1 MRRALWLVPAFL
13 CVAAA
18 VSAQPVYYVATNG
31 SNATGN
37 GSAGNPWA
45 TITHAVNA
53 VPDGSLVFVAP
64 GTYNGVVAL
73 DRVFAQGIIVRSQ
86 IPYQARLRHTGTV
99 VRSFYGKG
107 ITLEGFDVAHA
118 GPGAGALVIQIQD
131 LIGPAGGAD
140 YVSRIVLRNNV
151 LHDSFNNDIL
161 KINNGAGDVTVEGNV
176 FYNQTGSDEH
186 IDINSVTNVV
196 VQDNVFFNDFAGSGR
211 TNGNDTSSYIVIK
224 DSNAGSD
231 SNIGSRFITVRRN
244 VFFHWEGST
253 GSYFVLIG
261 EDGQPF
267 HEARDV
273 LVENNLMLG
282 DSGNTMRAAFGV
294 KGARDVLFRHNTVSG
309 NLPSLAF
316 AFRLNR
322 EGANP
327 ANENIQLRQNAWSDP
342 TGTMEDFSDTPP
354 SDTATWTLA
363 RNLYWNGGAALPQ
376 DAAELINPTDDATRI
391 VASPSLPPPVGIVLP
406 RWVSGN
412 GLFADGSASIR
423 EAFLRLVT
431 LYGAPSGPSPVQD
444 AGDPAH
450 APADDILGRT
460 RTGTPDLGAFEIP
473 PPSVGP
479 LQFHTLTP
487 CRVADTR
494 NSPGPHG
501 APALAGASARLFPVA
516 GSCGVPPTAR
526 AVSAN
531 VTVTGPA
538 APGNLRIY
546 AGDAPAP
553 LASAINFRP
562 GQTRANSAVI
572 VLSADASR
580 SVFVANDAPGPVHF
594 ILDVNGYF
602 E

>member
-1 MRRALWLVPAFL
+1 MHRAVWLVLVSL
-13 CVAAA
+13 CAA
-18 VSAQPVYYVATNG
+18 VPAIAQPAYYVATNG

-37 GSAGNPWA
+37 GSAGIPWA
-45 TITHAVNA
+45 TITHAVNT
-53 VPDGSLVFVAP
+53 VPDGSLVLVLP
-64 GTYNGVVAL
+64 GTYDGVVAL
-73 DRVFAQGIIVRSQ
+73 DRVFAQGITVRSQ
-86 IPYQARLRHTGTV
+86 VPYQARLRHTGTV

-107 ITLEGFDVAHA
+107 ITLEGFDVAHT

-151 LHDSFNNDIL
+151 LHDSYNNDIL
-161 KINNGAGDVTVEGNV
+161 KINNGAGDITVEGNV

-186 IDINSVTNVV
+186 IDVNSVMNVV

-231 SNIGSRFITVRRN
+231 GNIGSRYITVRRN
-244 VFFHWEGST
+244 VFLHWEGST

-282 DSGNTMRAAFGV
+282 DSGHTMRAAFGV
-294 KGARDVLFRHNTVSG
+294 KGSRDVVFRHNTVSG

-322 EGANP
+322 EGANL
-327 ANENIQLRQNAWSDP
+327 ANENIQLHNNVWSDP

-354 SDTATWTLA
+354 GDTAMWTLA
-363 RNLYWNGGAALPQ
+363 RNVYWNGGAAVPQ
-376 DAAELINPTDDATRI
+376 DGAELVNFTDDATRI
-391 VASPSLPPPVGIVLP
+391 VANPALPGASGMVLP
-406 RWVSGN
+406 RWVPGT
-412 GLFADGSASIR
+412 GVFADGSGSIR
-423 EAFLRLVT
+423 EVFVRLVT
-431 LYGAPSGPSPVQD
+431 GHGAPAVDSPTRDAANPSQSPF
-444 AGDPAH
+444 
-450 APADDILGRT
+450 DDILGRT
-460 RTGTPDLGAFEIP
+460 RFASPDIGAYEIS
-473 PPSVGP
+473 PSAVGP
-479 LQFHTLTP
+479 LRFHTLAP
-487 CRVADTR
+487 CRVLDTR
-494 NSPGPHG
+494 NPAGPRG
-501 APALAGASARLFPVA
+501 GPALAGSSARLFGMA
-516 GSCGVPPTAR
+516 GVCGVPASAR
-526 AVSAN
+526 SVSAN

-538 APGNLRIY
+538 ASGNLRFY
-546 AGDAPAP
+546 PGDAGPP

-562 GQTRANSAVI
+562 GQTRANNAI
-572 VLSADASR
+572 LRLSGDGAAA
-580 SVFVANDAPGPVHF
+580 VFVANDAPATVHF
-594 ILDVNGYF
+594 ILDVTGYF

>member
-1 MRRALWLVPAFL
+1 MTRAVWLIPVFL
-13 CVAAA
+13 CVA
-18 VSAQPVYYVATNG
+18 VPIFAQPAYYVAPGG
-31 SNATGN
+31 SNATGS

-45 TITHAVNA
+45 TITHAVNT
-53 VPDGSLVFVAP
+53 VPDTSLVLVAP

-73 DRVFAQGIIVRSQ
+73 DRVFAQGITVRSQ
-86 IPYQARLRHTGTV
+86 VPYQARLRHTGTV

-131 LIGPAGGAD
+131 LIGPSGGSD

-151 LHDSFNNDIL
+151 LHDSYNNDIL
-161 KINNGAGDVTVEGNV
+161 KINNGAGDITVEGNV

-231 SNIGSRFITVRRN
+231 SNVGSRFITVRRN

-282 DSGNTMRAAFGV
+282 DSANTMRAAFGV
-294 KGARDVLFRHNTVSG
+294 KGSRDVLFSHNTVSG

-322 EGANP
+322 EGANL
-327 ANENIQLRQNAWSDP
+327 ANENIQLHNNIWSDP
-342 TGTMEDFSDTPP
+342 TGTMDDFSDTPP
-354 SDTATWTLA
+354 GETLTWTLA
-363 RNLYWNGGAALPQ
+363 RNLYWNGGSAIPQ
-376 DAAELINPTDDATRI
+376 DGAELINFTDDATRI
-391 VASPSLPPPVGIVLP
+391 VADPALLPASGIVLP
-406 RWVSGN
+406 RWIPGT
-412 GLFADGSASIR
+412 GLFADNSTSIR
-423 EAFLRLVT
+423 EVFVRLVT
-431 LYGAPSGPSPVQD
+431 SYGALPMGSPAWDAAAAAQSPS
-444 AGDPAH
+444 
-450 APADDILGRT
+450 DDILGRT
-460 RTGTPDLGAFEIP
+460 RLGSPDIGAYEIS
-473 PPSVGP
+473 PSAVGP
-479 LQFHTLTP
+479 LLFHTLPP
-487 CRVADTR
+487 CRVLDTR
-494 NSPGPHG
+494 NPPGLLG
-501 APALAGASARLFPVA
+501 GPALSGTSARLFAMA
-516 GSCGVPPTAR
+516 GACGVPATAR

-531 VTVTGPA
+531 VTVTAPVA
-538 APGNLRIY
+538 AGNLRFY
-546 AGDAPAP
+546 PGDAGPP

-562 GQTRANSAVI
+562 GQTRANNSI
-572 VLSADASR
+572 LRLSGDGAAA
-580 SVFVANDAPGPVHF
+580 VFVANDAPATVHF